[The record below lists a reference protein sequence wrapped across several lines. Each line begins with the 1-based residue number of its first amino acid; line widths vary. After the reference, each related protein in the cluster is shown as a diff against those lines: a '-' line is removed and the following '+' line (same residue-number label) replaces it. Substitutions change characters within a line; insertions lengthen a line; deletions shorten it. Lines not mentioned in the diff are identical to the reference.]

1 MVYQVPSSQA
11 SIKQNRFEFS
21 LPGSKKVY
29 SVPKLQ
35 FVKPAIALQFSDL
48 TEVQIAN
55 LLFNEY
61 LPEVFP
67 QLEDATQLEALL
79 NAWKEESGIG
89 AGESGASA
97 DS

>member
-1 MVYQVPSSQA
+1 VVYSVPAPQA
-11 SIKQNRFEFS
+11 SIKQNRFEFT

-35 FVKPAIALQFSDL
+35 FVKPSLALSFGELS
-48 TEVQIAN
+48 EVQVAN

-61 LPEVFP
+61 LPDVFP
-67 QLEDATQLEALL
+67 LLEDSTQLEALL
-79 NAWKEESGIG
+79 SAWKEASGIG
-89 AGESGASA
+89 VGESEASQ